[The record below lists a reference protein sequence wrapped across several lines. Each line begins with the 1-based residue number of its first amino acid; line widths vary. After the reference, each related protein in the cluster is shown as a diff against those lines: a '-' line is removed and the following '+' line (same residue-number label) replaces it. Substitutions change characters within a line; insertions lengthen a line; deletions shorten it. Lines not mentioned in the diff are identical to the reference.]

1 MTLQARPV
9 IATKPGIIT
18 LFLLNALLVSHGCG
32 FHLRGSVAL
41 PDTLHTLSVETLE
54 NAPELNRILQKSLLS
69 AGVNVIADAPYK
81 VVLIDERFSR
91 RVTAVNADTKASEY
105 EMREVLI
112 FSLQNREGIPV
123 TEEQHVTVI
132 KNYAY
137 ELDQVSGKQRE
148 EDLLRTEMR
157 KEAVVK
163 MMRQFQF
170 LAL

>member
-9 IATKPGIIT
+9 IATKAGIVT
-18 LFLLNALLVSHGCG
+18 LFLLIALLSHGCG
-32 FHLRGSVAL
+32 FRLRGSVAL
-41 PDTLHTLSVETLE
+41 PEALHSMSLETLE
-54 NAPELNRILQKSLLS
+54 NAPELNRILQKSLHS

-91 RVTAVNADTKASEY
+91 RVTAVNADAKASEY
-105 EMREVLI
+105 ELREVLI
-112 FSLQNREGIPV
+112 FSLQNREGIAV